1 MKAFLCSTLT
11 LLTLASLSSG
21 QGTLTPPGPPGVTMK
36 TLDEVQ
42 PRTPINS
49 VTTPGDSGTMF
60 KITQPGSY
68 VLTGNLTPT
77 SGKHGIQIM
86 LATSGRVEIDLMGFT
101 INGANAGAGRSGIT
115 VGAGAGNDA
124 LCSYLIKNGSLRGF
138 SAANIKV
145 DAACLG
151 DTATHEV
158 GHWGGQTAVE
168 SSGRVII
175 TGGRI
180 QDPTGTAII
189 AGGESRFTGLEIRDG
204 DAGAVPLVQLSGGK
218 HQLSDV
224 LISSISTGGSNPSAI
239 LLGPGSK
246 ISGMTARFTGG
257 TYSGTVVGTTSGFS
271 EVSGLDMEFTT
282 VTAVSATSA
291 LYTSVQYPYELLTS
305 SQGPYQLV
313 VTSSQG
319 PYQLKAVNCSFSTAV
334 SVMPAGLTSDDYC
347 PRIVLDGT
355 TSTPAALSMSS
366 DNHCPR
372 LTVSIGSSATITDAV
387 IKITGSGN
395 TVQANLRG
403 IPGGTTGIR
412 FVSGSGNTVEGSTFI
427 GRGDSA
433 ITAVRLDNGVT
444 NTLVRNSRGSRW
456 ASGSVMVNNLSDNTN
471 AIAPVANSSNLST
484 TTNPMSNFVQ

>member
-11 LLTLASLSSG
+11 LLTLTSLSSG
-21 QGTLTPPGPPGVTMK
+21 QGFLNPPGPPGVTMK

-49 VTTPGDSGTMF
+49 LTTPGDSGTMF

-101 INGANAGAGRSGIT
+101 INGANAGAGKSGIRMD
-115 VGAGAGNDA
+115 AGAGNDSA
-124 LCSYLIKNGSLRGF
+124 CSYIIKNGSLRGF

-145 DAACLG
+145 DPACLG

-158 GHWGGQTAVE
+158 GYWVGLTAVE
-168 SSGRVII
+168 TSGRL
-175 TGGRI
+175 TMTNCRI

-218 HQLSDV
+218 HQLFDV
-224 LISSISTGGSNPSAI
+224 IISSISTGGSNPSAI
-239 LLGPGSK
+239 LVGPGSK

-271 EVSGLDMEFTT
+271 EVSGLDLEFTT

-291 LYTSVQYPYELLTS
+291 LYTSVQYPYELMTS
-305 SQGPYQLV
+305 SQGPYQLM
-313 VTSSQG
+313 TSSQG
-319 PYQLKAVNCSFSTAV
+319 PYQLKAANCSFSTAV
-334 SVMPAGLTSDDYC
+334 CVMPAGLTSDDYC

-366 DNHCPR
+366 DNYCPR
-372 LTVSIGSSATITDAV
+372 LTVSIGPSATVTDAV
-387 IKITGSGN
+387 IKIAGSGN

-444 NTLVRNSRGSRW
+444 NTLVRNNRGSRW

-471 AIAPVANSSNLST
+471 AIAPVANSTNLST
-484 TTNPMSNFVQ
+484 NTNPMSNFVQ